1 MNAPSVG
8 VKISLTRLRIF
19 ISSQPIF
26 RTVPK
31 DHRNASVVLRKSL
44 WRAGKLRTCAS
55 RHPSTRHGTRD
66 DTNAIT
72 TSQNRAARRR
82 QCNGS
87 ACPSR
92 AINSVAECDHLRRRS
107 EALCASQ
114 VASRTALAYGATAG
128 RAHPKH
134 TSGVECPMPSAT
146 AEAVR
151 TAPALRLHRTLQL
164 RASGARAASS
174 SSCSPPATSASQP
187 MSPETQRVVQ
197 HMVDGLWATGSII
210 RQRLVAKG

>member
-1 MNAPSVG
+1 MCSW
-8 VKISLTRLRIF
+8 KICGE
-19 ISSQPIF
+19 
-26 RTVPK
+26 
-31 DHRNASVVLRKSL
+31 LRKSE
-44 WRAGKLRTCAS
+44 RAPPGT
-55 RHPSTRHGTRD
+55 PPQTRPREMT

-72 TSQNRAARRR
+72 TSRNRAARRR

-87 ACPSR
+87 ARPSR